1 MGGSKAKARL
11 TKRRL
16 QPFPPDP
23 HTNFFSIDSREPLKG
38 SGDNKSK
45 KIELC
50 PHSWYLLETKKGV
63 VKVASG
69 EKKRH
74 RQSQL
79 RRDRNQAGKSKVK
92 TLMKN
97 VESAV
102 ENGDR
107 ETIKSALRTAI
118 SALHKAGQK
127 RLIPRNAADR
137 HVGQISRLAHQHGL
151 KTAE

>member
-1 MGGSKAKARL
+1 M
-11 TKRRL
+11 
-16 QPFPPDP
+16 
-23 HTNFFSIDSREPLKG
+23 
-38 SGDNKSK
+38 
-45 KIELC
+45 
-50 PHSWYLLETKKGV
+50 
-63 VKVASG
+63 ASG

-102 ENGDR
+102 ENGDGDA
-107 ETIKSALRTAI
+107 IQSSLRSAI

-151 KTAE
+151 KPPE

>member
-1 MGGSKAKARL
+1 
-11 TKRRL
+11 
-16 QPFPPDP
+16 
-23 HTNFFSIDSREPLKG
+23 
-38 SGDNKSK
+38 
-45 KIELC
+45 
-50 PHSWYLLETKKGV
+50 
-63 VKVASG
+63 
-69 EKKRH
+69 
-74 RQSQL
+74 
-79 RRDRNQAGKSKVK
+79 
-92 TLMKN
+92 MKN

-107 ETIKSALRTAI
+107 ETIQRALRTAI